1 VEIGIVVISAD
12 GVVQAE
18 YETLVNPVR
27 DMGPFSI
34 HQIAAADVLRAPT
47 FADVGGDV
55 LEILAT
61 ANVIAGH
68 NVSFDKNFLVKEF
81 ERLGVS
87 IPEVPLLCIC
97 RLFGRSS
104 LEACCHELAIPFEGV
119 PHQALSDARST
130 ARIVAFLCS
139 DDPHVLDDVRLK
151 NVQWPFLPAL
161 RTQCFC
167 RQHAEMA
174 RAEPPHFLRRI
185 VKSIHHNVDA
195 ETPHVL
201 AYMALID
208 RALEDRTIDA
218 NEEDVLVE
226 AVRSWQLSASQ
237 VAAAH
242 TQYLHSLAVVALAD
256 GVVSDTE
263 RRDLHLVA
271 NLLGQDDSTLDK
283 LLESAATDL
292 ASASCAT
299 VAPHA
304 EGSLSGQ
311 RVCFT
316 GELQS
321 TIGGYPITRELAEA
335 LATQAGMVVAS
346 NVTKALDVL
355 VVADPNTQSGKAK
368 KARGYGIRILS
379 DAVFWK
385 LAGITVD

>member
-1 VEIGIVVISAD
+1 
-12 GVVQAE
+12 
-18 YETLVNPVR
+18 
-27 DMGPFSI
+27 
-34 HQIAAADVLRAPT
+34 
-47 FADVGGDV
+47 
-55 LEILAT
+55 
-61 ANVIAGH
+61 
-68 NVSFDKNFLVKEF
+68 
-81 ERLGVS
+81 
-87 IPEVPLLCIC
+87 
-97 RLFGRSS
+97 
-104 LEACCHELAIPFEGV
+104 
-119 PHQALSDARST
+119 
-130 ARIVAFLCS
+130 
-139 DDPHVLDDVRLK
+139 
-151 NVQWPFLPAL
+151 
-161 RTQCFC
+161 
-167 RQHAEMA
+167 
-174 RAEPPHFLRRI
+174 LRRI